1 LTGAAFA
8 AIALPFACAGLFDYV
23 DNSWSVVQQRADRA
37 GEELANSLLA
47 RLHGNRPVTLVG
59 YGMGARVIIKCLLA
73 LAAAP
78 TGHGI
83 VETCVLIGT
92 PYSAD
97 AQEWARASSVCAY
110 RLVNAYNTRD
120 WLLAFA
126 YRANSA
132 SGMLGR
138 GVAGLRSVEHVNAS
152 ESILENVDL
161 SDHISSSHFA
171 YRDKVKELVCALGT
185 HTGVVDLGLI
195 TPDPS
200 LSQQLMAGVSLRRSP
215 STDKGVQDTGRGVG
229 GVGEREEA
237 VAERPPSPCK
247 LYTEYTEEAL
257 LTHFLEDHQLI
268 LT

>member
-1 LTGAAFA
+1 
-8 AIALPFACAGLFDYV
+8 
-23 DNSWSVVQQRADRA
+23 
-37 GEELANSLLA
+37 
-47 RLHGNRPVTLVG
+47 
-59 YGMGARVIIKCLLA
+59 
-73 LAAAP
+73 
-78 TGHGI
+78 
-83 VETCVLIGT
+83 
-92 PYSAD
+92 
-97 AQEWARASSVCAY
+97 
-110 RLVNAYNTRD
+110 
-120 WLLAFA
+120 
-126 YRANSA
+126 
-132 SGMLGR
+132 
-138 GVAGLRSVEHVNAS
+138 
-152 ESILENVDL
+152 VDL

-215 STDKGVQDTGRGVG
+215 STDPGVKDTGRGVG

-237 VAERPPSPCK
+237 VGERPPSPCK